1 MPNINATMGV
11 KSIKYAVIPATG
23 ETPAVTPVSD
33 VYNDTASFV
42 TKDATKTE
50 HKSETS
56 AKRIIMATK
65 EGHQLKFSIMD
76 PTPAEMAAFM
86 GGTAGTGTYTE
97 SEEAEQINMKFEI
110 DPVVGLRLTIPSSSV
125 SAKINTTYS
134 AKGITL
140 LEVTADTT
148 SAISYGAQS

>member
-11 KSIKYAVIPATG
+11 KSIKYAVITNG
-23 ETPAVTPVSD
+23 TPGALTAVSD
-33 VYNDTASFV
+33 VYQDSATFV
-42 TKDATKTE
+42 TKDPTVTE

-56 AKRIIMATK
+56 TKRIVMATK
-65 EGHQLKFSIMD
+65 EGHTLAFSIMD

-86 GGTAGTGTYTE
+86 GGTVSNGSYNE
-97 SEEAEQINMKFEI
+97 SESAEQIQMKFEVE
-110 DPVVGLRLTIPSSSV
+110 PVQGLKLTIATSSV

-140 LEVTADTT
+140 LDVTANTT
-148 SAISYGAQS
+148 SAISYAPAT